1 MIPGAFK
8 NFKRTPASH
17 VGAHV
22 VDGFAKDLENA
33 FGRVVFVV
41 GDEIEFDHDDLFG
54 AVGLGVHE

>member
-8 NFKRTPASH
+8 NFKRTTASH

-22 VDGFAKDLENA
+22 VDSFVKDL
-33 FGRVVFVV
+33 
-41 GDEIEFDHDDLFG
+41 EFDHDDLFG